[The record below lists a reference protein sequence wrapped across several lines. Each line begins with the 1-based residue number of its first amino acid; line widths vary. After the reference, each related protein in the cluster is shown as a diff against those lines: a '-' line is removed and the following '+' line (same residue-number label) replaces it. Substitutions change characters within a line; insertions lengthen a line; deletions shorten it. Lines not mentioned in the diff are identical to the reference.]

1 MAKIGHAGVIN
12 IATLIF
18 VDALIAMLVQLMSI
32 SEKVSR
38 ACNDIDNYLY
48 DGICNTSD
56 SL

>member
-38 ACNDIDNYLY
+38 ACNDRDNYLY
-48 DGICNTSD
+48 DGICDTSD